1 MDNFLKALE
10 FTLRWEGGF
19 SDHPADKGGA
29 TMRGIT
35 QATYDAYLRSI
46 GIKVASPPEQIFF
59 QSRADFVAAMLAF
72 VPTYPVKGIR
82 DEEIEWIYRRN
93 YWEEI
98 KGDSLP
104 SPLSI
109 AVFDCAV
116 NSGPSR
122 SIKLLQAAC
131 GGLIIDGAIGPL
143 TLAAAQAVQVGK
155 VIDHRE
161 AFLRRIVVRDETQ
174 KVFLAGWLNRTTA
187 LRVACNAG

>member
-1 MDNFLKALE
+1 MDNFQKALE
-10 FTLRWEGGF
+10 FTLRWEGGY

-46 GIKVASPPEQIFF
+46 GAPSH
-59 QSRADFVAAMLAF
+59 
-72 VPTYPVKGIR
+72 PVKGIR
-82 DEEIEWIYRRN
+82 DEEIEWIYHRN

-104 SPLSI
+104 MPLAI

-122 SIKLLQAAC
+122 SIKLLQSAC
-131 GGLIIDGAIGPL
+131 GGLVIDGLIGPK
-143 TLAAAQAVQVGK
+143 TLAAAQVVSVGK
-155 VIDHRE
+155 VIEQRE
-161 AFLRRIVVRDETQ
+161 AFLRRIVVRDVTQ
-174 KVFLAGWLNRTTA
+174 KVFLDGWINRTTA
-187 LRVACNAG
+187 LRAACNAG